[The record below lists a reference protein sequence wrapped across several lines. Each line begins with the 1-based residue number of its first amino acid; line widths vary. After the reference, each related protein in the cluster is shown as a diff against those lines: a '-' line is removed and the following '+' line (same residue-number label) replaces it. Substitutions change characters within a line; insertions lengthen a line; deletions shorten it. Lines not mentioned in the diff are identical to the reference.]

1 MRVKLAAA
9 AGVLVLS
16 ACTSAPPPP
25 PPPPPVPDPCLKVT
39 TGIVDAALGFRQMGL
54 YVTNC
59 GTKVAELNGYPAVKF
74 FDKQGN
80 LLDLTVGRGATDD
93 PGAKP
98 LSIKPAEQVVAHL
111 SWRNTVTDI
120 DRVPYSATALEI
132 APVESMPGQKVD
144 PGTTLDLGNT
154 SRVDVTAWM
163 PKK

>member
-1 MRVKLAAA
+1 MRVALVAV
-9 AGVLVLS
+9 VLLLN
-16 ACTSAPPPP
+16 ACTSAPVP

-54 YVTNC
+54 ELANC
-59 GTKVAELNGYPAVKF
+59 GGKPFEVNGYPAIKF
-74 FDKQGN
+74 FDAEGN
-80 LLDLTVGRGATDD
+80 LLDLTVGHSATDD

-98 LSIKPAEQVVAHL
+98 LTIRPAERLVAHL

-120 DRVPYSATALEI
+120 DRVPYTATALEI
-132 APVESMPGQKVD
+132 APLEGMPGQKVD
-144 PGTTLDLGNT
+144 PKTKLDLGNT

>member
-1 MRVKLAAA
+1 MKLVAAV
-9 AGVLVLS
+9 GVLLLS

-25 PPPPPVPDPCLKVT
+25 PPPPVPEPCLKVT

-59 GTKVAELNGYPAVKF
+59 GAKVAEVNGYPAVKF
-74 FDKQGN
+74 FDAQGN
-80 LLDLTVGRGATDD
+80 LLDLTVGRSATDD

-98 LSIKPAEQVVAHL
+98 LTIKPAEQLVAHL

-120 DRVPYSATALEI
+120 DRVPYTATALEI
-132 APVESMPGQKVD
+132 APLEAMPGQKVD
-144 PGTTLDLGNT
+144 PKTKLDLGNT